1 MSVNSA
7 DDLRNLLRHSM
18 YEVPPYPE
26 RANDSSPSVDIPVL
40 GELASLIDS
49 LDFGSTATVSNLF
62 SLWYTSFVVRK
73 RYSRHTHVIFLLLK

>member
-18 YEVPPYPE
+18 YDGPPPPAGPAE
-26 RANDSSPSVDIPVL
+26 DSSSLDIPVL

-49 LDFGSTATVSNLF
+49 LDFGSAAAVSKIAPH
-62 SLWYTSFVVRK
+62 SL
-73 RYSRHTHVIFLLLK
+73 IF